1 MSPAEDLSRV
11 DCLLLLGRMSL
22 GRVAFSE
29 RALPAI
35 RTVGY
40 TLVGSSLVL
49 SAGTEQLARH
59 LDGQVV
65 AFEVDEIDPVDS
77 TGWSVVVTGDAR
89 ILRHPGELMRQH
101 RTPMLDPRADSSLL
115 VRLVPGQMTGH
126 RI

>member
-1 MSPAEDLSRV
+1 MVAPENMSRA

-49 SAGTEQLARH
+49 SPGSEQLARH
-59 LDGQVV
+59 LDGQVI
-65 AFEVDEIDPVDS
+65 AFEVDEIDPADNS
-77 TGWSVVVTGDAR
+77 GWSVVVTGDAR
-89 ILRHPGELMRQH
+89 LLRHPGELMRQS
-101 RTPMLDPRADSSLL
+101 RVAAFDPGALL
-115 VRLVPGQMTGH
+115 LRLVPGQMTGH
-126 RI
+126 RV